1 MQQNYPEY
9 VTSYRGQIIFRFL
22 SNLADHFKRNH
33 FWIKGQYGLYIKKF
47 RNVPENYLTQAFQ
60 DYLINELEW
69 LPTIKQV
76 VHYMTTQRNDF
87 KHHWHSI
94 PVDETYCEHCRTDDE
109 GKTGGFRE
117 VYFYGFRQSLQKK
130 AEAHYKGACTC
141 DLAAKSQHK
150 SYLEIMDWMRAQD
163 QFAEIHCSYYDP
175 DQDRIVPAQ
184 EQSHHHWQ
192 KKIDAGII
200 RVNEHGQIEACWD
213 HPLWGSVFGS
223 MMCKRYGWDMPPE
236 VQQRYQATRDRLRR
250 DQVQYKHGNR
260 RRMRQ
265 KIGEDT
271 SGNYV
276 SPLSLAEAMGAAKN

>member
-1 MQQNYPEY
+1 MQQKYPDY

-33 FWIKGQYGLYIKKF
+33 FWIKSQYGLYIKKF

-60 DYLINELEW
+60 DYLINEVEW

-87 KHHWHSI
+87 KKHWHSI
-94 PVDETYCEHCRTDDE
+94 PLDETYCEHCRTDDE
-109 GKTGGFRE
+109 GKEGGFRE
-117 VYFYGFRQSLQKK
+117 VYFYGYRQSLQRK

-141 DLAAKSQHK
+141 DLAAKSVHK

-163 QFAEIHCSYYDP
+163 SFAEITCSYYDA

-200 RVNEHGQIEACWD
+200 RVNEHGEIDACWD
-213 HPLWGSVFGS
+213 HPLWSSVYGLQ
-223 MMCKRYGWDMPPE
+223 MCRRYNLEMPIE
-236 VQQRYQATRDRLRR
+236 VQLKYDATLERLRKDDVKYR
-250 DQVQYKHGNR
+250 RGKQKRMQKKIDANGNDYSAPKS
-260 RRMRQ
+260 MSQ
-265 KIGEDT
+265 IFTNLKEH
-271 SGNYV
+271 
-276 SPLSLAEAMGAAKN
+276 

>member
-1 MQQNYPEY
+1 MSP
-9 VTSYRGQIIFRFL
+9 VTEDKSFSDS

-33 FWIKGQYGLYIKKF
+33 FWIKSQYGLYIKKF

-130 AEAHYKGACTC
+130 AEAHYKEHV
-141 DLAAKSQHK
+141 LVIQP
-150 SYLEIMDWMRAQD
+150 L
-163 QFAEIHCSYYDP
+163 
-175 DQDRIVPAQ
+175 
-184 EQSHHHWQ
+184 
-192 KKIDAGII
+192 
-200 RVNEHGQIEACWD
+200 RVNTNHISR
-213 HPLWGSVFGS
+213 LWTG
-223 MMCKRYGWDMPPE
+223 
-236 VQQRYQATRDRLRR
+236 
-250 DQVQYKHGNR
+250 
-260 RRMRQ
+260 
-265 KIGEDT
+265 
-271 SGNYV
+271 
-276 SPLSLAEAMGAAKN
+276 